1 MKNVYS
7 ATGLVLLAILF
18 LALTI
23 LGGAALQGMRID
35 LTEQGLYTLSP
46 GTKNILEDL
55 EEPVTLEFYFSEEA
69 SSDLPMVRNFARR
82 VQELL
87 DEMAEQADGNLR
99 VRRIDPEP
107 FSEAE
112 DQAASYGLEAVPVG
126 SGGDNLYLGIVG
138 TNMIDGLEVL
148 PFISPARE
156 QFLEYELARMV
167 YLLSR
172 PDKPRA
178 ALLSGIDMDGGMD
191 MATGQRREPWAIH
204 DQINEM
210 FEVESVSADDEAL
223 PDDLDVLV
231 LVHPQG
237 LSDSLLADIER
248 FLAEGGRLLAFV
260 DPYAESAMPDNPND
274 PMAAMNMERSSN
286 LETLFDAWGIDFSAD
301 RFVADAGL
309 ALQVNT
315 AQSQRPVRHAGI
327 LGVSADNMNGDDVI
341 TGELDAVN
349 LASVGRLELT
359 EGSPLEMDYLMQS
372 SQQAGLMDTQRLQ
385 FLSDPSQLMDQMGA
399 AGEHYT
405 LAARF
410 SGEVPRVLA
419 SADEGADDEDAGGQ
433 APGDASSHY
442 ALNAIVV
449 ADVDMLADR
458 YWVSRQRFFGTTMLE
473 PFADN
478 GDFVINAI
486 DNLIGNADL
495 ISVRSRATSN
505 RPFTLV
511 ESLRREA
518 EQNLRATEQRL
529 EAELAEAEQRLT
541 ELQQARGDTD
551 LDILTE
557 EQEAELDRFMDKRL
571 EIRRQLR
578 QVRREL
584 DEEIEAL
591 GTRIKIVNIVLMPA
605 LVTLFALGMAW
616 RRGRQRR
623 ARALQEGG
631 QA

>member
-23 LGGAALQGMRID
+23 LSGAALRGMRVD
-35 LTEQGLYTLSP
+35 LTEQGLYTLSE
-46 GTKNILEDL
+46 GTVNILEDI
-55 EEPVTLEFYFSEEA
+55 EEPITLEFYFSEDA
-69 SSDLPMVRNFARR
+69 SADLPMVRNFARR

-87 DEMAEQADGNLR
+87 DEMAERADGKLR

-126 SGGDNLYLGIVG
+126 SGGDSLYLGIVG
-138 TNMIDGLEVL
+138 TNTIDGLEVL
-148 PFISPARE
+148 PFLSPARE

-191 MATGQRREPWAIH
+191 MQTGQRREPWAIH
-204 DQINEM
+204 EQINEM
-210 FEVESVSADDEAL
+210 FEVASVGPDDETL
-223 PDDLDVLV
+223 PADLDVLV

-237 LSDSLLADIER
+237 LSEPLLADIER

-260 DPYAESAMPDNPND
+260 DPWAESAMPDNPND
-274 PMAAMNMERSSN
+274 PMASMNMDRGSDLAE
-286 LETLFDAWGIDFSAD
+286 LFEAWGLDFSAE

-315 AQSQRPVRHAGI
+315 AQSQRPVRHVGI
-327 LGVSADNMNGDDVI
+327 LGVTRDNMNPEDVI

-349 LASVGRLELT
+349 MASVGRLALAED
-359 EGSPLEMDYLMQS
+359 SPLSLEPLMS
-372 SQQAGLMDTQRLQ
+372 SSRQAGLLDAERLQ
-385 FLSDPSQLMDQMGA
+385 FLADPSELMDQMGA
-399 AGEHYT
+399 TGEEYT
-405 LAARF
+405 LAARVRG
-410 SGEVPRVLA
+410 SVPRA
-419 SADEGADDEDAGGQ
+419 FGTHAGDPAAEDR
-433 APGDASSHY
+433 Y

-458 YWVSRQRFFGTTMLE
+458 YWVQRQRFFGTTMLE

-557 EQEAELDRFMDKRL
+557 EQEAELDRFMERRL
-571 EIRRQLR
+571 EIRRELR

-584 DEEIEAL
+584 DQDIEAL
-591 GTRIKIVNIVLMPA
+591 GTRIKIVNIALMPA
-605 LVTLFALGMAW
+605 LITVFALGMAW
-616 RRGRQRR
+616 RRRR
-623 ARALQEGG
+623 SKRRRGEREGG
-631 QA
+631 LA

>member
-1 MKNVYS
+1 MKNLYS
-7 ATGLVLLAILF
+7 ATGLVLLAVLF
-18 LALTI
+18 LALSI
-23 LGGAALQGMRID
+23 LSGAVLKGMRID

-46 GTKNILEDL
+46 GTVNLLEDL
-55 EEPVTLEFYFSEEA
+55 EEPVTLEFYFSEDA
-69 SSDLPMVRNFARR
+69 SADLPMVRNFARR

-87 DEMAEQADGNLR
+87 DEMAQHADGNLEI
-99 VRRIDPEP
+99 RRIDPEP

-112 DQAASYGLEAVPVG
+112 DRAASYGLEAVPVG
-126 SGGDNLYLGIVG
+126 AGGDSLYLGVVG
-138 TNMIDGLEVL
+138 TNLIDGVETL

-172 PDKPRA
+172 PDKPRV

-191 MATGQRREPWAIH
+191 MQTGQQRDPWAIH

-210 FEVESVSADDEAL
+210 FDVVNVGSDAEKL
-223 PDDLDVLV
+223 PDDIDVLA

-237 LSDSLLADIER
+237 LSDSLLASVES
-248 FLAEGGRLLAFV
+248 FLAGGGRLLAFV
-260 DPYAESAMPDNPND
+260 DPYAEAAMPANPND
-274 PMAAMNMERSSN
+274 PMAAMNMDRSSN
-286 LETLFDAWGIDFSAD
+286 LAPLFEAWGLVFSED

-309 ALQVNT
+309 ALQVNSP
-315 AQSQRPVRHAGI
+315 QSQRPVRHVGI
-327 LGVSADNMNGDDVI
+327 LGVAGENLSDDDVI

-349 LASVGRLELT
+349 VASVGRFERDEDAPVTLE
-359 EGSPLEMDYLMQS
+359 PLMRS
-372 SQQAGLMDTQRLQ
+372 SEQASLLGAQRLQ
-385 FLSDPSQLMDQMGA
+385 FLSDPSELIAQMGA
-399 AGEHYT
+399 TGESYS
-405 LAARF
+405 LAARL
-410 SGEVPRVLA
+410 GGQVPRA
-419 SADEGADDEDAGGQ
+419 FPGEDAQG
-433 APGDASSHY
+433 SY

-449 ADVDMLADR
+449 ADVDFLADQ
-458 YWVSRQRFFGTTMLE
+458 YWVQRQRFFGTTLLE

-518 EQNLRATEQRL
+518 EADLRATEERL

-551 LDILTE
+551 LAILTE
-557 EQEAELDRFMDKRL
+557 EQQAEIDRFMDRRL
-571 EIRRQLR
+571 DIRRQLR

-584 DEEIEAL
+584 DEDIEAL
-591 GTRIKIVNIVLMPA
+591 GTRVKVVNIALMPA
-605 LVTLFALGMAW
+605 LVTVFALLMAL
-616 RRGRQRR
+616 RRRR
-623 ARALQEGG
+623 LKRSAGAEEGS
-631 QA
+631 QT

>member
-23 LGGAALQGMRID
+23 LGGAVLQGVRID

-55 EEPVTLEFYFSEEA
+55 EEPVTLEFFFSEEA

-191 MATGQRREPWAIH
+191 MATGQQREPWAIH

-210 FEVESVSADDEAL
+210 FDVESVNAEDEAL

-231 LVHPQG
+231 LVHPQD

-260 DPYAESAMPDNPND
+260 DPYAESATPENPND
-274 PMAAMNMERSSN
+274 PMAAMNMERSSD
-286 LETLFDAWGIDFSAD
+286 LEALFQAWGIDFATD
-301 RFVADAGL
+301 QFVADAGL

-327 LGVSADNMNGDDVI
+327 LGVTADDMNAEDVI

-349 LASVGRLELT
+349 LASVGRLALT
-359 EGSPLEMDYLMQS
+359 EESPLEMDFLMQS
-372 SQQAGLMDTQRLQ
+372 SQQAGLMETQRLQ

-399 AGEHYT
+399 TGERYT

-410 SGEVPRVLA
+410 TGEVPRVLT
-419 SADEGADDEDAGGQ
+419 DDGENTEGPDAEGG
-433 APGDASSHY
+433 ATNTSSRY
-442 ALNAIVV
+442 PLNAIVV

-495 ISVRSRATSN
+495 ISVRSRATSS

-584 DEEIEAL
+584 DEDIEAL

-616 RRGRQRR
+616 RRRRQRR
-623 ARALQEGG
+623 VRALEEGG
-631 QA
+631 RA

>member
-23 LGGAALQGMRID
+23 LSGAALRGMRID
-35 LTEQGLYTLSP
+35 LTEQGLYTLSS
-46 GTKNILEDL
+46 GTVNILEDL
-55 EEPVTLEFYFSEEA
+55 DEPVTLEFYFSDDA
-69 SSDLPMVRNFARR
+69 SADLPMVRNFARR
-82 VQELL
+82 VQEML
-87 DEMAEQADGNLR
+87 DEMAQRSNGKLQ
-99 VRRIDPEP
+99 VRRVEPEP

-126 SGGDNLYLGIVG
+126 SGGESLYLGVVG
-138 TNMIDGLEVL
+138 TNTIDGLEVL
-148 PFISPARE
+148 PFLSPSRE

-167 YLLSR
+167 SLLSR

-191 MATGQRREPWAIH
+191 MQTGQQREPWAIQE
-204 DQINEM
+204 QINEM
-210 FEVESVSADDEAL
+210 FDVASVAADDDSL
-223 PDDLDVLV
+223 PEDIDVLV
-231 LVHPQG
+231 LVHPQD
-237 LSDSLLADIER
+237 LSDALLADIEG
-248 FLAEGGRLLAFV
+248 FLADGGRLLAFV
-260 DPYAESAMPDNPND
+260 DPHAESATPPNPND
-274 PMAAMNMERSSN
+274 PMAAMNMDRASN
-286 LETLFDAWGIDFSAD
+286 LDSLFQAWGLEFSEQ

-309 ALQVNT
+309 ALQVNVG
-315 AQSQRPVRHAGI
+315 QGQRPVRHVGI
-327 LGVSADNMNGDDVI
+327 LGVTRDNLNDDDVV
-341 TGELDAVN
+341 TGELEAVN
-349 LASVGRLELT
+349 LASVGSLELADDSSL
-359 EGSPLEMDYLMQS
+359 EFEPLMHS
-372 SQQAGLMDTQRLQ
+372 SRQAGPLDAQTLQ
-385 FLSDPSQLMDQMGA
+385 MLSDPSELIDQMGA
-399 AGEHYT
+399 TGEQYT
-405 LAARF
+405 LAARLT
-410 SGEVPRVLA
+410 GEVPRA
-419 SADEGADDEDAGGQ
+419 FESDDATQEGGRY
-433 APGDASSHY
+433 S
-442 ALNAIVV
+442 LNAIVV

-458 YWVSRQRFFGTTMLE
+458 YWVQRQQFFGTTMLE

-518 EQNLRATEQRL
+518 EENLRSTEQRL
-529 EAELAEAEQRLT
+529 EGELAEAEQRLT

-557 EQEAELDRFMDKRL
+557 EQEAEIDRFMDQRL

-591 GTRIKIVNIVLMPA
+591 GTRIKVANIALMPL
-605 LVTLFALGMAW
+605 LVTLFALAMAW
-616 RRGRQRR
+616 RKRRLGRSND
-623 ARALQEGG
+623 EVSS
-631 QA
+631 

>member
-7 ATGLVLLAILF
+7 ATGLILLAILF

-23 LGGAALQGMRID
+23 LGGAALRGMRVD
-35 LTEQGLYTLSP
+35 LTEQGLYTLSS

-55 EEPVTLEFYFSEEA
+55 EEPVTLEFYFSEDA
-69 SSDLPMVRNFARR
+69 SADLPMVRNFARR

-87 DEMAEQADGNLR
+87 DEMAEQADGELR

-126 SGGDNLYLGIVG
+126 SGGDSLYLGIVG

-148 PFISPARE
+148 PFLSPARE

-191 MATGQRREPWAIH
+191 MQTGQQREPWAIH
-204 DQINEM
+204 EQINEM
-210 FEVESVSADDEAL
+210 FEVESVTAEDEAL

-231 LVHPQG
+231 LVHPQD
-237 LSDSLLADIER
+237 LNDALLADIER
-248 FLAEGGRLLAFV
+248 FLAGGGRLLAFV
-260 DPYAESAMPDNPND
+260 DPYAESAVPANPND
-274 PMAAMNMERSSN
+274 PMAAMNMDRGSD
-286 LETLFDAWGIDFSAD
+286 LAPLFEAWGVEFTGD

-315 AQSQRPVRHAGI
+315 AQSQRPVRHVGI
-327 LGVSADNMNGDDVI
+327 LGVTADNMSSDDVI

-349 LASVGRLELT
+349 LASAGRLDLAED
-359 EGSPLEMDYLMQS
+359 SPLTLQTLMHS
-372 SQQAGLMDTQRLQ
+372 SEQAGMLDVERLQ
-385 FLSDPSQLMDQMGA
+385 FLSDPSELIDQMGA
-399 AGEHYT
+399 TGERYT
-405 LAARF
+405 LAARLE
-410 SGEVPRVLA
+410 GDVPRAFAGEGGDSSEQQAA
-419 SADEGADDEDAGGQ
+419 SGNTS
-433 APGDASSHY
+433 PY

-458 YWVSRQRFFGTTMLE
+458 YWVSRQRFFNTTMLE

-529 EAELAEAEQRLT
+529 EAELAETEQRLT

-557 EQEAELDRFMDKRL
+557 EQEAEIDRFMEQRV

-584 DEEIEAL
+584 DEDIEAL
-591 GTRIKIVNIVLMPA
+591 GTRIKMINIALMPA
-605 LVTLFALGMAW
+605 LVTLFALAMAW
-616 RRGRQRR
+616 RRRNLRR
-623 ARALQEGG
+623 ARQERRGK
-631 QA
+631 AA

>member
-7 ATGLVLLAILF
+7 ATGLALLAILF

-23 LGGAALQGMRID
+23 LSGAALRGMRVD

-46 GTKNILEDL
+46 GTKNILEGL
-55 EEPVTLEFYFSEEA
+55 EEPVTLEFHFSEEA
-69 SSDLPMVRNFARR
+69 SADLPMVRNFARR

-99 VRRIDPEP
+99 VKRIDPQP

-126 SGGDNLYLGIVG
+126 SGGDSLYLGIVG

-148 PFISPARE
+148 PFLSPARE

-191 MATGQRREPWAIH
+191 MQTGQRREPWVIRE
-204 DQINEM
+204 QIGAL
-210 FEVESVSADDEAL
+210 FEVESVSASDESL
-223 PDDLDVLV
+223 PADVDVLV
-231 LVHPQG
+231 LIHPQD
-237 LSDSLLADIER
+237 LSDALLADIER
-248 FLAEGGRLLAFV
+248 FLAAGGRLLAFV
-260 DPYAESAMPDNPND
+260 DPWAESAAPDNPND
-274 PMAAMNMERSSN
+274 PMAALNMERSSD
-286 LETLFDAWGIDFSAD
+286 LAALFEAWGVDFSAE

-315 AQSQRPVRHAGI
+315 PQSQRPVRHVGI
-327 LGVSADNMNGDDVI
+327 LGVTRENMNGDDVI

-349 LASVGRLELT
+349 LASAGRLQLT
-359 EGSPLEMDYLMQS
+359 EDSPLEIEPLMQS
-372 SQQAGLMDTQRLQ
+372 SEQAGLMDVARLQ
-385 FLSDPSQLMDQMGA
+385 FLADPSELIDQMGA
-399 AGEHYT
+399 TGERYI
-405 LAARF
+405 LAARL
-410 SGEVPRVLA
+410 SGEAPRVLTG
-419 SADEGADDEDAGGQ
+419 EADDAESEDA
-433 APGDASSHY
+433 DAGEAARY

-478 GDFVINAI
+478 GDFAINAI

-511 ESLRREA
+511 DSLRREA
-518 EQNLRATEQRL
+518 EQSLRATEQRL
-529 EAELAEAEQRLT
+529 EAELAETEQRLT

-551 LDILTE
+551 LDILTA
-557 EQEAELDRFMDKRL
+557 EQEAEIDRFMDQRL

-584 DEEIEAL
+584 DEDIEAL
-591 GTRIKIVNIVLMPA
+591 GTRIKIVNIALMPA
-605 LVTLFALGMAW
+605 LITLLALGMAW
-616 RRGRQRR
+616 RRRR
-623 ARALQEGG
+623 AQLREGDDER
-631 QA
+631 

>member
-7 ATGLVLLAILF
+7 ATGLVLLALLF

-23 LGGAALQGMRID
+23 LSGSALRGIRVD

-55 EEPVTLEFYFSEEA
+55 EEPVTLEFYFSDDA
-69 SSDLPMVRNFARR
+69 SADLPMVRNFARR

-87 DEMAEQADGNLR
+87 DEMAEHADGNLR

-126 SGGDNLYLGIVG
+126 SGGDSLYLGIVG

-148 PFISPARE
+148 PFLSPSRE

-178 ALLSGIDMDGGMD
+178 ALLSGIDLDGGMD
-191 MATGQRREPWAIH
+191 MQTGRQREPWAIH

-210 FEVESVSADDEAL
+210 FEVESVTAGDDSL

-237 LSDSLLADIER
+237 LSEALLADIER
-248 FLAEGGRLLAFV
+248 FLAGGGRLLAFV
-260 DPYAESAMPDNPND
+260 DPYAESATPANPND
-274 PMAAMNMERSSN
+274 PMAAMNMDRGSN
-286 LETLFDAWGIDFSAD
+286 LEPLFEAWGLDFSAE

-315 AQSQRPVRHAGI
+315 AQSQRPVRHVGI
-327 LGVSADNMNGDDVI
+327 LGVSADNMNSDDVI

-349 LASVGRLELT
+349 LASTGRLALKED
-359 EGSPLEMDYLMQS
+359 SPLSMTPLMSS
-372 SQQAGLMDTQRLQ
+372 SQQAGLLEAQRLQ
-385 FLSDPSQLMDQMGA
+385 FLSDPSELIAQMGA
-399 AGEHYT
+399 TGERYT
-405 LAARF
+405 LAARL
-410 SGEVPRVLA
+410 SGEVPKAL
-419 SADEGADDEDAGGQ
+419 SGNEGETGSEEGTEAERY
-433 APGDASSHY
+433 P
-442 ALNAIVV
+442 LNAIVV

-458 YWVSRQRFFGTTMLE
+458 YWVQRQRFFGTTMLE

-518 EQNLRATEQRL
+518 EESLRATEQRL
-529 EAELAEAEQRLT
+529 EAELAETEQRLT

-557 EQEAELDRFMDKRL
+557 EQEAELDRFMEQRL

-584 DEEIEAL
+584 DEDIEAL
-591 GTRIKIVNIVLMPA
+591 GTRIKVINIALMPT
-605 LVTLFALGMAW
+605 LVTLFALGLAW
-616 RRGRQRR
+616 RRRR
-623 ARALQEGG
+623 LSRAPANNGG
-631 QA
+631 EAE

>member
-7 ATGLVLLAILF
+7 ATGLVLLALLF
-18 LALTI
+18 LTLTI
-23 LGGAALQGMRID
+23 LSGSALRGMRVD

-46 GTKNILEDL
+46 GTINILEGL

-69 SSDLPMVRNFARR
+69 SADLPMVRNFARR

-87 DEMAEQADGNLR
+87 DEMAEQADGNLK

-126 SGGDNLYLGIVG
+126 SGGDSLYLGIVG
-138 TNMIDGLEVL
+138 TNLIDGLEVL
-148 PFISPARE
+148 SFLSPARE

-178 ALLSGIDMDGGMD
+178 ALLSGIDLDGGMD
-191 MATGQRREPWAIH
+191 MQTGRQREPWAIH
-204 DQINEM
+204 EQINEM
-210 FEVESVSADDEAL
+210 FEVEPVSVEDDSL
-223 PDDLDVLV
+223 PDDLEVLV

-237 LSDSLLADIER
+237 LSDALLADVER

-260 DPYAESAMPDNPND
+260 DPYAETAQPANPND
-274 PMAAMNMERSSN
+274 PMAAMNMDRSSS
-286 LETLFDAWGIDFSAD
+286 LETLFEAWGLDFSAE

-315 AQSQRPVRHAGI
+315 AQSQRPVRHVGI
-327 LGVSADNMNGDDVI
+327 LGVTADNMNREDVI
-341 TGELDAVN
+341 TSELGAVN
-349 LASVGRLELT
+349 LASAGRLALT
-359 EGSPLEMDYLMQS
+359 EGSPLSMTPLMS
-372 SQQAGLMDTQRLQ
+372 SSEQAGLLDAQRLQ
-385 FLSDPSQLMDQMGA
+385 FLSDPTELIAQMGA
-399 AGEHYT
+399 TGERYT
-405 LAARF
+405 LAARLT
-410 SGEVPRVLA
+410 GEVSKAVRGDQGESA
-419 SADEGADDEDAGGQ
+419 DGAGTSADER
-433 APGDASSHY
+433 Y

-458 YWVSRQRFFGTTMLE
+458 YWVQRQRFFGTTMLE

-518 EQNLRATEQRL
+518 EASLRATEQRL
-529 EAELAEAEQRLT
+529 EAELAETEQRLT
-541 ELQQARGDTD
+541 ELQQARGDSD
-551 LDILTE
+551 LDILTA
-557 EQEAELDRFMDKRL
+557 EQEAELDRFMEQRL

-578 QVRREL
+578 QVRREV
-584 DEEIEAL
+584 DEDIEAL
-591 GTRIKIVNIVLMPA
+591 GTRIKVINIALMPM
-605 LVTLFALGMAW
+605 LVTLFALGLAW
-616 RRGRQRR
+616 RRRR
-623 ARALQEGG
+623 AGRARMEQGG
-631 QA
+631 EAR